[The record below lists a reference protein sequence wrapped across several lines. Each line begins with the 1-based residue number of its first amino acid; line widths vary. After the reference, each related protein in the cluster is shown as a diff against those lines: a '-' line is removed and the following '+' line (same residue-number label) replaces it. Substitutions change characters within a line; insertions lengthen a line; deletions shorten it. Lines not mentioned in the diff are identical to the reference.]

1 MDYMAV
7 VIIGCALVT
16 FIPRV
21 IPALFID
28 KLDFSPKVDKFLN
41 LIPYTALAAL
51 ICPGVLTVDNQ
62 LWYIGLIGAIV
73 AAGLAWKK
81 VPLGAI
87 VILTVVILIGVYSI
101 VPFFYGDLMDINE
114 ALFIYINQHLQNP
127 TLDMIMSGI
136 TDLGGFI
143 ILILAVF
150 ALLIFAHLTKRRT
163 LKRVAIIALVALL
176 LSDLIAV
183 FLKNY
188 VHEPRPFMALKMC
201 IS

>member
-1 MDYMAV
+1 MDYMAI

-28 KLDFSPKVDKFLN
+28 KIDFSPKVDKFLN

-101 VPFFYGDLMDINE
+101 VPFF
-114 ALFIYINQHLQNP
+114 
-127 TLDMIMSGI
+127 
-136 TDLGGFI
+136 
-143 ILILAVF
+143 
-150 ALLIFAHLTKRRT
+150 
-163 LKRVAIIALVALL
+163 
-176 LSDLIAV
+176 
-183 FLKNY
+183 
-188 VHEPRPFMALKMC
+188 
-201 IS
+201 

>member
-28 KLDFSPKVDKFLN
+28 KLNFSPKVDKFLN

-101 VPFFYGDLMDINE
+101 VPFF
-114 ALFIYINQHLQNP
+114 
-127 TLDMIMSGI
+127 
-136 TDLGGFI
+136 
-143 ILILAVF
+143 
-150 ALLIFAHLTKRRT
+150 
-163 LKRVAIIALVALL
+163 
-176 LSDLIAV
+176 
-183 FLKNY
+183 
-188 VHEPRPFMALKMC
+188 
-201 IS
+201 

>member
-87 VILTVVILIGVYSI
+87 VKLTVVILIGVYSI
-101 VPFFYGDLMDINE
+101 VPFF
-114 ALFIYINQHLQNP
+114 
-127 TLDMIMSGI
+127 
-136 TDLGGFI
+136 
-143 ILILAVF
+143 
-150 ALLIFAHLTKRRT
+150 
-163 LKRVAIIALVALL
+163 
-176 LSDLIAV
+176 
-183 FLKNY
+183 
-188 VHEPRPFMALKMC
+188 
-201 IS
+201 

>member
-7 VIIGCALVT
+7 VILGCAVVT
-16 FIPRV
+16 FIPRL

-28 KLDFSPKVDKFLN
+28 KLDFPPNVEKFLN

-87 VILTVVILIGVYSI
+87 VILTVVILIAVYSI
-101 VPFFYGDLMDINE
+101 VPFF
-114 ALFIYINQHLQNP
+114 
-127 TLDMIMSGI
+127 
-136 TDLGGFI
+136 
-143 ILILAVF
+143 
-150 ALLIFAHLTKRRT
+150 
-163 LKRVAIIALVALL
+163 
-176 LSDLIAV
+176 
-183 FLKNY
+183 
-188 VHEPRPFMALKMC
+188 
-201 IS
+201 

>member
-16 FIPRV
+16 FIPRL

-51 ICPGVLTVDNQ
+51 ICPGVLTVDSQ

-101 VPFFYGDLMDINE
+101 IPFF
-114 ALFIYINQHLQNP
+114 
-127 TLDMIMSGI
+127 
-136 TDLGGFI
+136 
-143 ILILAVF
+143 
-150 ALLIFAHLTKRRT
+150 
-163 LKRVAIIALVALL
+163 
-176 LSDLIAV
+176 
-183 FLKNY
+183 
-188 VHEPRPFMALKMC
+188 
-201 IS
+201 